1 MFSRAVLTGVL
12 RERLGFSGVIL
23 SDDVGSAEAVQHVPP
38 GERAVRFLKAGGTMV
53 LTVQPADV
61 PAMIDEVT
69 GGARHDAAFAE
80 TVDAA
85 VRTALLA
92 KARAGLL
99 PAG

>member
-1 MFSRAVLTGVL
+1 M
-12 RERLGFSGVIL
+12 I
-23 SDDVGSAEAVQHVPP
+23 
-38 GERAVRFLKAGGTMV
+38 
-53 LTVQPADV
+53 LTVRPADV
-61 PAMIDEVT
+61 PAMIAEVV
-69 GGARHDAAFAE
+69 GGCRHDAGFAE

>member
-1 MFSRAVLTGVL
+1 
-12 RERLGFSGVIL
+12 
-23 SDDVGSAEAVQHVPP
+23 
-38 GERAVRFLKAGGTMV
+38 VRFLKAGGTMI

-61 PAMIDEVT
+61 PAMIDEVV
-69 GGARHDAAFAE
+69 GGSRHDPGFAE